1 MISEDSQGAEIK
13 AQLRLKREANSHCEP
28 RTATANGEHRTP
40 TKDTSCKQPSD
51 NTRRAEC
58 EANEDEIEREAIS
71 NVDKIDTLD
80 LRATSDNRTELRL
93 PTMGVS
99 EQGLNCH

>member
-13 AQLRLKREANSHCEP
+13 AQLRLKREANSHCE
-28 RTATANGEHRTP
+28 RRTP
-40 TKDTSCKQPSD
+40 TKDTSWKKPSD

-71 NVDKIDTLD
+71 NVDKNDTLD
-80 LRATSDNRTELRL
+80 LRATSDNRAELRL
-93 PTMGVS
+93 LTMGVS
-99 EQGLNCH
+99 EQGLNCQ